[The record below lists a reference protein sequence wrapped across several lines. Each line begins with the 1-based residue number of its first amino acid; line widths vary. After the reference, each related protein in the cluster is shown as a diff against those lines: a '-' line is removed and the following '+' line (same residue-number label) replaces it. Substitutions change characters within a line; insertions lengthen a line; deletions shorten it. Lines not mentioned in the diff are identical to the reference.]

1 MSRTSTL
8 VVGAAAVAVL
18 AVALFWDRSPK
29 APPQP
34 QQPPQPA
41 AGTQTP
47 GPAPAVAA
55 PGPRDLPPID
65 PKANRTGWI
74 AYPDG
79 SSYPPLNGVTTAP
92 KLTWH
97 RLVPF
102 TRVVRIERDAS
113 GRDWYVHE
121 NGARST
127 TYVDARGQVM
137 SDIEMPK
144 AAQPLV
150 DEPPAGGGK

>member
-1 MSRTSTL
+1 MPRTSTL

-18 AVALFWDRSPK
+18 AVALFWDRSPN
-29 APPQP
+29 APPTP
-34 QQPPQPA
+34 KDPPKSD
-41 AGTQTP
+41 AGAQKP
-47 GPAPAVAA
+47 GPAPAVGK
-55 PGPRDLPPID
+55 PVPRDLPPTD
-65 PKANRTGWI
+65 PKADRTGWV

-92 KLTWH
+92 KLIWH

-144 AAQPLV
+144 ATQPVV
-150 DEPPAGGGK
+150 DEPPPGNGK